1 MTFLCG
7 SRIFLCELAV
17 DSLFHYLA
25 VLTLDSDEHD
35 KKLHLSIRGIRVNY
49 LAVTEPAKSHLQG
62 QRRHNH
68 GELRHDPFLGRQRK
82 NNP

>member
-35 KKLHLSIRGIRVNY
+35 KKLHLSIRGIYGTV
-49 LAVTEPAKSHLQG
+49 A
-62 QRRHNH
+62 
-68 GELRHDPFLGRQRK
+68 D
-82 NNP
+82 